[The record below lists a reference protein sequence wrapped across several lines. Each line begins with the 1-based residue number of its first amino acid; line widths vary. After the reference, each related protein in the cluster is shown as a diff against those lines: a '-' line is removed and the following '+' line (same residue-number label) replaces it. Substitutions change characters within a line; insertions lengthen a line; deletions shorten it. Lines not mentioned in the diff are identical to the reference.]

1 VDVDRVVKELGSS
14 YPSERIF
21 GQACDVTDF
30 EQVQALWDASKVHFG
45 TIEIWINNAGQ
56 AHTLHDFWDLPV
68 ELMDQ
73 LVRVNVIGQMYGA
86 KVAVNGML
94 EQGGGAFFIMEGQ
107 GAGGRVVKG
116 LTLYGAT
123 KRAGNFLFNALSVE
137 LKDTPVMVGSIQPG
151 MVLTDLLLAQRKDD
165 PESWEQTKKIFNI
178 LADKVETVV
187 PKIVDQVLSAKKNG
201 TRINLLGG
209 GKVFWRFLTAGFSK
223 RDLFADEDQG

>member
-1 VDVDRVVKELGSS
+1 
-14 YPSERIF
+14 
-21 GQACDVTDF
+21 
-30 EQVQALWDASKVHFG
+30 
-45 TIEIWINNAGQ
+45 
-56 AHTLHDFWDLPV
+56 
-68 ELMDQ
+68 
-73 LVRVNVIGQMYGA
+73 
-86 KVAVNGML
+86 
-94 EQGGGAFFIMEGQ
+94 
-107 GAGGRVVKG
+107 
-116 LTLYGAT
+116 
-123 KRAGNFLFNALSVE
+123 
-137 LKDTPVMVGSIQPG
+137 MVGSIQPG